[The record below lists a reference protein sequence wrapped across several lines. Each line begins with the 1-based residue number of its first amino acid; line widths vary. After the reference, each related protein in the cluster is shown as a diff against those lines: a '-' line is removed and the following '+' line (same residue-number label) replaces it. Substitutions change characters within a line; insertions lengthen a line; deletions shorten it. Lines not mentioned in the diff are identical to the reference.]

1 MSENY
6 DKQKMLDTLV
16 DPDVSAILAEL
27 EHEDK
32 KLSFLV
38 DKLQMTESEIREKL
52 SYVIQHG
59 FVKIQKNGDDAIF
72 SVDKERLDKIMQS
85 DENFSGVVDGL
96 TKLDSFLN

>member
-6 DKQKMLDTLV
+6 DKQKMLETLV
-16 DPDVSAILAEL
+16 DPDVSTILAEL

-32 KLSFLV
+32 KLSFLI
-38 DKLQMTESEIREKL
+38 DKLQMTEAEIREKL

-59 FVKIQKNGDDAIF
+59 FVKIQNGDDAIF